1 MVAGERQPGNDDIR
15 VPAWRD
21 RTRRQRIAHD
31 SVVRLRVERALIE
44 RDSRATGIAA
54 LGSRT
59 EATDHVGMTVA
70 FGILER
76 HQESPGG
83 RFVVSVVASAPGID
97 INNAIRRDGHMAS
110 VPEIVRE
117 HGRTEAW

>member
-1 MVAGERQPGNDDIR
+1 MAGIRRGAEVHIHVALGVDDEGVHRMVAGERQPGNDDIR

-83 RFVVSVVASAPGID
+83 RFVVSVVASAQ
-97 INNAIRRDGHMAS
+97 
-110 VPEIVRE
+110 VL
-117 HGRTEAW
+117 T